1 MAEPKELPQFPEP
14 YWRDNIDFPSFPKLE
29 ESIKADVGI
38 VGGGIVGITAAY
50 LLSKQN
56 VKVALI
62 DAGVILNGTTGHT
75 TAKITAQHD
84 IIYDEFIKHFGED
97 KTKLYFHAQMEA
109 KAFIEKTIQELN
121 IDCDFSEQDAVI
133 YTNSDEYITQLENE
147 KKAYDQLDIEGEL
160 TDSVSLQVPHKKAL
174 IMKNQAQF
182 HPLKFLKVLAE
193 ESMKNGA
200 LIFENTTA
208 IDVEYNKHPAIITRE
223 GHRIV
228 CRYIIEASHFPF
240 YDGQGFYPTRMY
252 AERAYA
258 LAIKAKKKFPG
269 GMYISAETPT
279 RSLRSAMLDGE
290 EVWIIVG
297 EKHKTGQGKSTIEH
311 YQALLDFA
319 EEHLGI
325 EEVLY
330 RWSTQDLTTL
340 DKLPYIG
347 RVSEAEEAVFV
358 ATGFRKWGMSNGIV
372 AAKILT
378 DLISEKNSPY
388 ADLYTPSRFQ
398 ADPSLRKFVRTNA
411 DVAKH
416 LIKGKLEFTDNNI
429 KALSADEATVTRING
444 KRTGVYKDKE
454 DKYHAVDTTCTHMGC
469 EVEWNS
475 GERTWDCPCH
485 GSRFSYTGEVMEGPA
500 KRPLEQVDL
509 EK

>member
-1 MAEPKELPQFPEP
+1 MAESKELPQFPEP
-14 YWRDNIDFPSFPKLE
+14 YWRDELDLPSYPKLE
-29 ESIKADVGI
+29 ESIKVDVGI

-84 IIYDEFIKHFGED
+84 IIYDEFINHFGED
-97 KTKLYFHAQMEA
+97 KTKLYYQAQMEA
-109 KAFIEKTIQELN
+109 KEFIEKASKELN
-121 IDCDFSEQDAVI
+121 INCDFKEQDAII
-133 YTNSDEYITQLENE
+133 YTNSDDYITALDNE
-147 KKAYDQLDIEGEL
+147 KEAYDQLGIEGEL
-160 TDSVSLQVPHKKAL
+160 TDSVPLQVPHKKAL

-182 HPLKFLKVLAE
+182 HPLKFLKGLVEA
-193 ESMKNGA
+193 SVKNGA
-200 LIFENTTA
+200 NIYENTTA

-228 CRYIIEASHFPF
+228 CRYVIEASHFPF
-240 YDGQGFYPTRMY
+240 YDGQGFYPTRMF

-258 LAIKAKKKFPG
+258 LAVKARKEFPG

-279 RSLRSAMLDGE
+279 RSLRSVTIDGE
-290 EVWIIVG
+290 EIWLVIG
-297 EKHKTGQGKSTIEH
+297 DKHKTGQGKSTIEH
-311 YQALLDFA
+311 YQALQNFA
-319 EEHLGI
+319 EAHLGI
-325 EEVLY
+325 EKILY

-347 RVSEAEEAVFV
+347 RISKEERNVFV
-358 ATGFRKWGMSNGIV
+358 ATGFRKWGMSNGTI
-372 AAKILT
+372 AAKILS
-378 DLISEKNSPY
+378 DLIINNESPY
-388 ADLYTPSRFQ
+388 EELFSPSRFQ
-398 ADPSLRKFVRTNA
+398 ADPSLRKFARTNA

-429 KALSADEATVTRING
+429 KTLSRDDATVTRING

-454 DKYHAVDTTCTHMGC
+454 EKLHAVDTTCTHLGC

-485 GSRFSYTGEVMEGPA
+485 GSRYSYTGEVMEGPA

-509 EK
+509 E